1 MFGGGGLWRQ
11 LGGDSGA
18 AVIDPDVHSCMYGL
32 AGWKEADVVLVPVL
46 IQVSAAVWSSS
57 ALSWY

>member
-1 MFGGGGLWRQ
+1 MFGGVGLWRQ

-32 AGWKEADVVLVPVL
+32 AG
-46 IQVSAAVWSSS
+46 
-57 ALSWY
+57 